1 MPSHTHVFGSIDPTA
16 LHFVIG
22 GCGKKQSQQQSCSPT
37 IINQIPP
44 SPPPPAPIVA
54 APAPSRD
61 SIDTS
66 VQIAGY

>member
-1 MPSHTHVFGSIDPTA
+1 MPSHTPGFGSIDQDA
-16 LHFVIG
+16 LAFVLG

-37 IINQIPP
+37 IINQLPA
-44 SPPPPAPIVA
+44 PPPPAPVVA